1 MGHSDIHKVLHGMF
15 NDRDFDAMDAHL
27 DTTFAYADVPRGLTL
42 HDAAEFKDWLRVWTT
57 AFSGARID
65 AAQYLGGSDFSV
77 SLFRGTGRNDGPFGY
92 LPPTNQAMDVP
103 YCEVMRHGSDGK
115 VLSCRIFYDQV
126 TLLNQL
132 GHITPPGDT

>member
-1 MGHSDIHKVLHGMF
+1 MGHSDIHEMLHGMF

-27 DTTFAYADVPRGLTL
+27 DTRFTYEDVPRGLTL
-42 HDAAEFKDWLRVWTT
+42 RDAAEFKDWLRGWTT
-57 AFSGARID
+57 AFSDARID

-77 SLFRGTGRNDGPFGY
+77 SLFRGTGRNDGPFGD
-92 LPPTNQAMDVP
+92 LPPTNQTMDVP
-103 YCEVMRHGSDGK
+103 YCEIMRYGSDGR

-132 GHITPPGDT
+132 GHITPPG